1 MIRQWYEPF
10 TFSEWLKRAFSV
22 LNIAIF
28 AITAT
33 LVISE
38 FRFDWFE
45 SLVGNYL
52 SAINETRP
60 ETGAI
65 WKTGRQSSS
74 AQEYLNQII
83 NQKETVKQNAQ
94 QADSFSGLASRIIS
108 GQWVTLEKEQFKKL
122 YLALDRTQALKIIEP
137 AQLVWL
143 LNGNNLDRIFCE
155 GFSDRIKIYFV
166 DSQNRVMRQIELTKE
181 EIVNIEKGELS
192 IPGKLSDIEGF
203 QGRIY
208 EAENFFKALMRLPE
222 DIIPDLM
229 VNPELLLKQTGRI
242 TRIGILNEVQNGYIQ
257 LGFEFQTGTQRQV
270 VFVKG
275 REWAVW
281 QLSLNLKG
289 ELD

>member
-10 TFSEWLKRAFSV
+10 TFSEWLKRAFSF
-22 LNIAIF
+22 LNIIIF

-45 SLVGNYL
+45 TLVGRYL
-52 SAINETRP
+52 SATNETRP

-65 WKTGRQSSS
+65 WKTGQQSSN

-83 NQKETVKQNAQ
+83 NQKEDIKQNAQ
-94 QADSFSGLASRIIS
+94 QADSFSGLASRILS

-143 LNGNNLDRIFCE
+143 LNGDNLDRIFCE

-166 DSQNRVMRQIELTKE
+166 DSENRVMKQIELTKQ
-181 EIVNIEKGELS
+181 EIATIESGDLS

-203 QGRIY
+203 KGRIY
-208 EAENFFKALMRLPE
+208 KADAFFKALLRLPE

-242 TRIGILNEVQNGYIQ
+242 TRVGILNEVQNGYIQ
-257 LGFEFQTGTQRQV
+257 LGFEFHTGTKNQV
-270 VFVKG
+270 VMIRG